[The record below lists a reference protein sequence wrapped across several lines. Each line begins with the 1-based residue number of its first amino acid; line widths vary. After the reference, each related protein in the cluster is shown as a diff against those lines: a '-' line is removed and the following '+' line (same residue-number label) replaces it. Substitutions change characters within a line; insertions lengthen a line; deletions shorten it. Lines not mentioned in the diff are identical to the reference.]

1 MTLIIDFGEADRN
14 QGCHWL
20 KPYRVRE
27 ALKRLLRDC
36 GIRGDRG
43 PIFDKSPAPLPAGF
57 DFSRVEGMMLGL
69 AVGDALGN
77 TTEGQLPSVRRGR
90 YGEIRDYL
98 PNRYAEHRAV
108 GLPSDDTQLAFWMLE
123 QMLKDGWLDPDHVA
137 ERFARG
143 RIFGIGSTMKQFLGN
158 HKSGKP
164 WEQCGVPSAGNG
176 ALMRIAPVLI
186 PHLKSPTEDLWF
198 DAALA
203 AMLTHNDA
211 GSTAG
216 CVAFV
221 SMLWKLLAMNSP
233 PDPQWWLDAY
243 VRTARELESDTRY
256 EPRSEGVEF
265 YRGPIWQFV
274 EQRVGEAFQR
284 EASVLDACTS
294 WYSGAYLLET
304 VPTVIYILM
313 RHGHDPEEAIVRAVN
328 DTKDNDTVAAVVG
341 AAVGAL
347 HGRSGLPNRWIEN
360 LLGRTTDCDDG
371 RVFQLLEAARGKW
384 CSTP

>member
-1 MTLIIDFGEADRN
+1 MTTNGEILER
-14 QGCHWL
+14 L
-20 KPYRVRE
+20 FRE
-27 ALKRLLRDC
+27 RAIRLV
-36 GIRGDRG
+36 RG
-43 PIFDKSPAPLPAGF
+43 PIFDQNPAPLPVDF
-57 DFSRVEGMMLGL
+57 DFSKVEGMMLGL

-77 TTEGQLPSVRRGR
+77 TSEGQLPSLRRER

-98 PNRYAEHRAV
+98 PNWYADNRPV
-108 GLPSDDTQLAFWMLE
+108 GVPSDDTQLAFWMLE
-123 QMLKDGWLDPDHVA
+123 QMLDDGRFEPARVA
-137 ERFARG
+137 ERFTRG
-143 RIFGIGSTMKQFLGN
+143 QIFRIGSTVKQFLRN
-158 HKSGKP
+158 YKSGLP
-164 WEQCGVPSAGNG
+164 WDQCGAPSAGNG

-186 PHLKSPTEDLWF
+186 PHLKSPTSGLWG

-211 GSTAG
+211 GSTAA

-221 SMLWKLLAMNSP
+221 SMLWELLAMTAP
-233 PDPQWWLDAY
+233 PEPEWWLDAY

-256 EPRSEGVEF
+256 EPRSAGVEF
-265 YRGPIWQFV
+265 YHGPIWQFV
-274 EQRVGEAFQR
+274 QQRVGEAFQR
-284 EASVLDACTS
+284 EASVLDACNS

-328 DTKDNDTVAAVVG
+328 DTKDNDTVAAIVG

-371 RVFQLLEAARGKW
+371 RVFQLLEAARGRW
-384 CSTP
+384 WSTD